1 MNLLLYIVKKYLLI
15 IDKSVILFSSPIN
28 QGGKMPAKLY
38 HVCLKKSERQTLE
51 KLTHQGHD
59 SARRL
64 NRARILLLSDES
76 QYGAQQK
83 DDQIASLLGISSQT
97 VVRIRQRFCKEGLES
112 AIGEKPRSGAPR
124 KLCDLAEAHLTAL
137 ACSESS
143 QGHERWTLRMLS
155 TKAVELGL
163 TESISHV
170 TIRNVLKKAISNP
183 GKKDSG
189 VSAP

>member
-1 MNLLLYIVKKYLLI
+1 
-15 IDKSVILFSSPIN
+15 
-28 QGGKMPAKLY
+28 MPVKLY
-38 HVCLKKSERQTLE
+38 HVCLKKIERQTLE
-51 KLTHQGHD
+51 KLTHQGHH
-59 SARRL
+59 SARQL

-124 KLCDLAEAHLTAL
+124 KLDDLAEAHLAAL
-137 ACSESS
+137 ACSESP